1 MYDAEKLASDAYARM
16 EDLVEDL
23 KRIAKRDYGD
33 RLSELKPGM
42 KVPTNN
48 GKVKTD
54 EGRMKLAAAAQEARD
69 DVKKLCDKAR
79 KDAELEMCEPPK
91 ADALSYVDALCKRE
105 GVTVEEMTAA
115 IREYGDN
122 WTLFSMMREKVER
135 ERKHG
140 DRAFYKVVAENTLD
154 GYAKAV
160 DGVQRESTAFISFVA
175 GQGYKDVDNLEFR
188 LGTIKTAIYSRA
200 GGIGGNSSMFS
211 GFVNAQRG
219 FGGM

>member
-23 KRIAKRDYGD
+23 KRIAKRDYED

-140 DRAFYKVVAENTLD
+140 DKSFYKIAAVNTLD

-160 DGVQRESTAFISFVA
+160 EGVYREAFSFISYVA
-175 GQGYKDVDNLEFR
+175 GQDYGTIEHLEFR
-188 LGTIKTAIYSRA
+188 LGTVKTAICSRA
-200 GGIGGNSSMFS
+200 GGIGGEASMFA
-211 GFVNAQRG
+211 GFVNAERS
-219 FGGM
+219 FGYE